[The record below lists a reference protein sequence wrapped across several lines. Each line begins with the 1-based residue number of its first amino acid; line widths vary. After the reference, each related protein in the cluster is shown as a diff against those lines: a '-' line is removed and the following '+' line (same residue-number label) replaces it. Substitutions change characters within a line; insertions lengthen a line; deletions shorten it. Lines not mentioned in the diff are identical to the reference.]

1 MDEKLVRDKIPQIID
16 KDDKTPIYHICDD
29 KEYKNRLS
37 DKLIEEVDEYIESE
51 DKEEIAD
58 ILEVIDAILEF
69 NNISEKEIEEIKQ
82 HKKEERGGFYKQ
94 IVIEDI
100 E

>member
-1 MDEKLVRDKIPQIID
+1 MDEKLVRDKIPQIIE
-16 KDDKTPIYHICDD
+16 KDDEIPIYHTCDD
-29 KEYKNRLS
+29 EEYKNRLS
-37 DKLIEEVDEYIESE
+37 DKLIEEVNEYIESE
-51 DKEEIAD
+51 NKEEIAD

-69 NNISEKEIEEIKQ
+69 SNISEVEIEKVKQ
-82 HKKEERGGFYKQ
+82 DKKDKRGGFYKR